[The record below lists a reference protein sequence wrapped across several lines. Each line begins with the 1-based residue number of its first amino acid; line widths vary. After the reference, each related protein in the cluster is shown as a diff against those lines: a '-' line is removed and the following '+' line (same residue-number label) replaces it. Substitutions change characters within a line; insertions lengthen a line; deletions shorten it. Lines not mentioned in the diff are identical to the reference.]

1 MKSLLI
7 LGAGG
12 HSKVIV
18 DTVKSLYGSC
28 SFAFLDD
35 RFGDVSSSSTSFLGY
50 PIIGNLACS
59 FDHSVS
65 SAYHT
70 ALVGIGDPLVR
81 LDWIYKL
88 LSIGY
93 NVPSVCHP
101 SAYVSSSSSLGSGSV
116 VFAQAV
122 LQPYAVCGAGVIL
135 NTACSVD
142 HDSRLGDGV
151 HIAPGAHIAAD
162 VLIGNRSWIGIG
174 SSVRNG
180 VSIGTDVTI
189 GAGAAVVSDI
199 PSNVIAIGVPARFAK
214 ISHSI

>member
-1 MKSLLI
+1 M
-7 LGAGG
+7 
-12 HSKVIV
+12 
-18 DTVKSLYGSC
+18 
-28 SFAFLDD
+28 
-35 RFGDVSSSSTSFLGY
+35 
-50 PIIGNLACS
+50 
-59 FDHSVS
+59 
-65 SAYHT
+65 

-101 SAYVSSSSSLGSGSV
+101 SAYVSPSSSLGSGSV

-122 LQPYAVCGAGVIL
+122 LQPHAVCGAGVIL

-162 VLIGNRSWIGIG
+162 P
-174 SSVRNG
+174 SVPKLDLLDLLSKR
-180 VSIGTDVTI
+180 VSIGT
-189 GAGAAVVSDI
+189 SC
-199 PSNVIAIGVPARFAK
+199 PSC
-214 ISHSI
+214 